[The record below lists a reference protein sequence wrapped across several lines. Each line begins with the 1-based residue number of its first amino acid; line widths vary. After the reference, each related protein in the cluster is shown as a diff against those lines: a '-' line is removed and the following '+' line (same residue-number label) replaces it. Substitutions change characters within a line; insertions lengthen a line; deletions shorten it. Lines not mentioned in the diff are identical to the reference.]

1 MSETSERSGHQAEM
15 RSGQFSAAQ
24 YNHLMKGGSQMPVRK
39 IPRFGAQKNIGKFS
53 SVKTGRVAWF
63 ESLLER
69 DYMYLLDYELAISY
83 WVEQPLKI
91 RFGDNGRTCAYT
103 PDFEVH
109 RQSKKQIVEV
119 KAKKQVDSGEWDSL
133 FSTATF
139 ICEQEGYEFSVIT
152 DEFIRQ
158 QPRLENVKTLWK
170 YARTPIRARHQILCI
185 EFFREKQIAEIEL
198 SELIQFFRAQHVPVQ
213 TIYALLFWSVLNFDV
228 MQPLN
233 AGSLITLPS
242 TEISATTHLRLS

>member
-1 MSETSERSGHQAEM
+1 MGSGE
-15 RSGQFSAAQ
+15 FSAAQ
-24 YNHLMKGGSQMPVRK
+24 YNHLMKDEPRMPVRK
-39 IPRFGAQKNIGKFS
+39 IPPFGAQKNIGKFS

-63 ESLLER
+63 ESPLER
-69 DYMYLLDYELAISY
+69 DYMYLLDYEHAISY
-83 WVEQPLKI
+83 WIEQPLRI
-91 RFGDNGRTCAYT
+91 RYGDNGRTRSYT

-109 RQSKKQIVEV
+109 RQSKKQIIEV
-119 KAKKQVDSGEWDSL
+119 KTKDQVDSGDWDSL
-133 FSTATF
+133 FSTALF
-139 ICEQEGYEFSVIT
+139 ICEQEGYEFSVVT

-198 SELIQFFRAQHVPVQ
+198 SEFIQFFRAQHVPVQ

-228 MQPLN
+228 TQPLN
-233 AGSLITLPS
+233 VASIITLPS
-242 TEISATTHLRLS
+242 AEISSTTHLRLS

>member
-1 MSETSERSGHQAEM
+1 
-15 RSGQFSAAQ
+15 
-24 YNHLMKGGSQMPVRK
+24 MPVRR
-39 IPRFGAQKNIGKFS
+39 IHQFGAQKNIGKFS
-53 SVKTGRVAWF
+53 SVKTGRVACY

-69 DYMYLLDYELAISY
+69 DYMYLLDHDLTLSY

-91 RFGDNGRTCAYT
+91 RYGDNGRTRSYT

-109 RQSKKQIVEV
+109 RQSKKQIIEV
-119 KAKKQVDSGEWDSL
+119 KTKEQVDSGEWDSL
-133 FSTATF
+133 FSTASS
-139 ICEQEGYEFSVIT
+139 ICEEEGYEFTVIT

-158 QPRLENVKTLWK
+158 QPRLDNVKKLWK

-198 SELIQFFRAQHVPVQ
+198 SELIEFFKAQNVPVQ
-213 TIYALLFWSVLNFDV
+213 TIYALLFWSVLDFDI

-233 AGSLITLPS
+233 LVTLIKLPS
-242 TEISATTHLRLS
+242 SEISATTFLRLS

>member
-1 MSETSERSGHQAEM
+1 M
-15 RSGQFSAAQ
+15 RSGELSADQ
-24 YNHLMKGGSQMPVRK
+24 CGYLMKGGLLMPVRK

-91 RFGDNGRTCAYT
+91 RFGDNGRTCSYT

-109 RQSKKQIVEV
+109 RQSKKQIIEV
-119 KAKKQVDSGEWDSL
+119 KAKKQVDSGDWDSL

-139 ICEQEGYEFSVIT
+139 ICEQEGYEFTVVT

-158 QPRLENVKTLWK
+158 QPRLDNVKTLWK
-170 YARTPIRARHQILCI
+170 YARTPIQAKHQILCI
-185 EFFREKQIAEIEL
+185 EFFREKQVAEIEL
-198 SELIQFFRAQHVPVQ
+198 SELVQFFKVQHVPVQ

-228 MQPLN
+228 TQPLN
-233 AGSLITLPS
+233 LASLITLPS
-242 TEISATTHLRLS
+242 TEVSATTNWRLS

>member
-1 MSETSERSGHQAEM
+1 MGSGEM
-15 RSGQFSAAQ
+15 GSGEFSAAQ
-24 YNHLMKGGSQMPVRK
+24 YNRLMKDEPRMPIRK

-53 SVKTGRVAWF
+53 SVKTRRVAWF

-91 RFGDNGRTCAYT
+91 RFRDNGRTCSYT

-109 RQSKKQIVEV
+109 RQSKKQIIEV
-119 KAKKQVDSGEWDSL
+119 KTKNQVDSGNWDAL

-139 ICEQEGYEFSVIT
+139 ICEQEGYEFTVVT

-158 QPRLENVKTLWK
+158 QPRLDNVKTLWK

-185 EFFREKQIAEIEL
+185 EFFREKQVAEIEL
-198 SELIQFFRAQHVPVQ
+198 SELIQFFKVQHVPVQ
-213 TIYALLFWSVLNFDV
+213 TIYALLFWSVLNLDIT
-228 MQPLN
+228 QPLN
-233 AGSLITLPS
+233 IDSSIKLPS
-242 TEISATTHLRLS
+242 DEISATTHLRLS

>member
-1 MSETSERSGHQAEM
+1 
-15 RSGQFSAAQ
+15 
-24 YNHLMKGGSQMPVRK
+24 MPVRR
-39 IPRFGAQKNIGKFS
+39 IPRLGAQKNIGKFS
-53 SVKTGRVAWF
+53 SVKMGRVAWY

-69 DYMYLLDYELAISY
+69 DYMYLLDHDLTLSY

-91 RFGDNGRTCAYT
+91 RYGDNGRTRSYT

-119 KAKKQVDSGEWDSL
+119 KTKEQVDSGEWDSL
-133 FSTATF
+133 FSTASS
-139 ICEQEGYEFSVIT
+139 ICEDEGYEFTVIT

-158 QPRLENVKTLWK
+158 QPRLDNVKKLWK
-170 YARTPIRARHQILCI
+170 YSRTPIRARHHILCT
-185 EFFREKQIAEIEL
+185 EFFRSKQIAEIEL
-198 SELIQFFRAQHVPVQ
+198 SELIQFFKAQNVPVQ

-233 AGSLITLPS
+233 VASLITLPPA
-242 TEISATTHLRLS
+242 EISPTTHLRLS

>member
-1 MSETSERSGHQAEM
+1 MGSGE
-15 RSGQFSAAQ
+15 FSAAQ
-24 YNHLMKGGSQMPVRK
+24 YNHLMKDEPRMPVRK

-91 RFGDNGRTCAYT
+91 RFGDNGRTCSYT

-109 RQSKKQIVEV
+109 RHSKKQIVEV
-119 KAKKQVDSGEWDSL
+119 KTKEQVDSGEWDAL
-133 FSTATF
+133 FSTASL
-139 ICEQEGYEFSVIT
+139 ICEQEGYEFSVVT

-185 EFFREKQIAEIEL
+185 EFFREKQVAEIEL
-198 SELIQFFRAQHVPVQ
+198 SELIQFFSVQHVPVQ
-213 TIYALLFWSVLNFDV
+213 TIYALLFWSILNFDV

-233 AGSLITLPS
+233 GASIITLPS
-242 TEISATTHLRLS
+242 TEVSATANWRLS

>member
-1 MSETSERSGHQAEM
+1 M
-15 RSGQFSAAQ
+15 RSGEFSAAQ
-24 YNHLMKGGSQMPVRK
+24 YNHLMKDEPRMPVRK

-91 RFGDNGRTCAYT
+91 RYGDNGRTCSYT

-109 RQSKKQIVEV
+109 HQSKKQIVEV
-119 KAKKQVDSGEWDSL
+119 KTKDQVDSGEWDSL
-133 FSTATF
+133 FSTASA
-139 ICEQEGYEFSVIT
+139 ICEQEGYEFTVVT

-158 QPRLENVKTLWK
+158 QPRLDNVKTLWK

-228 MQPLN
+228 TQPLN
-233 AGSLITLPS
+233 VASIITLPS
-242 TEISATTHLRLS
+242 AEISATTHLRLS

>member
-1 MSETSERSGHQAEM
+1 
-15 RSGQFSAAQ
+15 
-24 YNHLMKGGSQMPVRK
+24 
-39 IPRFGAQKNIGKFS
+39 
-53 SVKTGRVAWF
+53 
-63 ESLLER
+63 
-69 DYMYLLDYELAISY
+69 MYLLDYELAISY
-83 WVEQPLKI
+83 WIEQPLKI
-91 RFGDNGRTCAYT
+91 RFGDNGRTCSYT

-109 RQSKKQIVEV
+109 RQSKKQIIEV
-119 KAKKQVDSGEWDSL
+119 KAKKQVDSGDWDSL

-158 QPRLENVKTLWK
+158 QPRLDNVKTLWK

-198 SELIQFFRAQHVPVQ
+198 SEFIQFFRAQHVPVQ

-233 AGSLITLPS
+233 GASIITLPS
-242 TEISATTHLRLS
+242 TEVSATTNWRLS